1 MFTSSSATQPINQIK
16 NNRHI
21 HSRKFT
27 HVRTTLSLTQSLW
40 PPPTLRR
47 HTLIPIVAYSQCF
60 VAVAATG
67 SFYRPFTGFLPI
79 FFTVSGIFFGMGN
92 KVVTFTEQQLE
103 DYQVN
108 GLFVASSIWVSQF
121 QKFFFQT
128 FWREVLVVTF
138 DFCFLFMLCSFLW

>member
-1 MFTSSSATQPINQIK
+1 MK
-16 NNRHI
+16 DG
-21 HSRKFT
+21 
-27 HVRTTLSLTQSLW
+27 HVLDTRSLC

-79 FFTVSGIFFGMGN
+79 FFTVSVIFFFAGMGN

-108 GLFVASSIWVSQF
+108 GLFMVRFNCAILNSIFKVLARSCDVC
-121 QKFFFQT
+121 FFFQ
-128 FWREVLVVTF
+128 FDDAILVF
-138 DFCFLFMLCSFLW
+138 ANFILILSCDYY